1 MSTRHRSDREHL
13 PLLDMPSRSR
23 WHPYSRISEAGAAV
37 AQNPPKPLIRTT
49 TQTNTP
55 RVDEDN
61 IITGVG
67 GLTVE
72 RTRSWGLISAEIIKR
87 AEGEVN
93 WRSDHHR
100 INLFLTAI
108 RGTSS
113 IGGGPAQ
120 PMEFLP
126 GEVSFTPGSVPTRT
140 IMSAGRMTH
149 LLQRPE
155 TYDAIISDIVRGGSV
170 HFENRYP
177 IGDPLASQIV
187 STIAHE
193 MESGFLDRI
202 LVDSLNTALAVR
214 IVRQF
219 VDPSKI
225 TLAPSNGLSRE
236 RLQRVCDYIEAHLD
250 DPLTLADLAGVAC
263 LSPYHFSRSFKQAV
277 GVGTQ
282 RYVMQRR
289 IERAKTLMRQTNQ
302 PLALIAQEAGFTDQS
317 HLTSL
322 FRRETGITPGRYRAA
337 LA

>member
-1 MSTRHRSDREHL
+1 MT
-13 PLLDMPSRSR
+13 
-23 WHPYSRISEAGAAV
+23 
-37 AQNPPKPLIRTT
+37 QNPPKPLIWTT
-49 TQTNTP
+49 TQANTP
-55 RVDEDN
+55 CVDEDN
-61 IITGVG
+61 PITGVG
-67 GLTVE
+67 GLNVE
-72 RTRSWGLISAEIIKR
+72 KTRSWGLISADIINR

-93 WRSDHHR
+93 WRSDYYR
-100 INLFLTAI
+100 INLALTAM
-108 RGTSS
+108 RGTAS

-120 PMEFLP
+120 PMEFSP
-126 GEVSFTPGSVPTRT
+126 GEVSFTPVSVLTRT
-140 IMSAGRMTH
+140 IMSAGRMAH
-149 LLQRPE
+149 ILQRPE

-170 HFENRYP
+170 HFEMRYP
-177 IGDPLASQIV
+177 VGDPLASQIV

-193 MESGFLDRI
+193 MENGFLDRI

-219 VDPSKI
+219 IDPSKI

-236 RLQRVCDYIEAHLD
+236 RLQRMCDYIEAHLD
-250 DPLTLADLAGVAC
+250 DPLTLADLAGIAC

-289 IERAKTLMRQTNQ
+289 IERAKTLMRRTNQ
-302 PLALIAQEAGFTDQS
+302 PLALIAQEVGFADQS

-322 FRRETGITPGRYRAA
+322 FRREMGITPGRYRAA